1 MLKTLFASSLLL
13 SAGLQLARQAAPPSA
28 TSADGELAGPAQP
41 AVDLAICLD
50 TSGSMQG
57 LIDAARAKV
66 WAVVNDLALAR
77 PQPRLRVALL
87 TYGNDGHQAE
97 DGWVRLD
104 VPFTTDLDL
113 VSQHLFALTTNGGT
127 ELVGRVIRRATDE
140 LAWSAEPN
148 ALRLLIVAG
157 NEAADQDQSVRFED
171 ACARSIARGIMV
183 DAIYCGGESD
193 EVALGWRTVARL
205 ADGQFAAIDHQNG
218 TVTIA
223 SPFDA
228 RLGELS
234 VALNATYIPYGAAG
248 DAGLSNQREQD
259 QNAGKLS
266 SDAAAARAV
275 CKSTANYQ
283 CGWDLVDGS
292 RSGEIKLDAVK
303 ADELP
308 VELRKLSKAELQEH
322 IDATWTKRS
331 QLQKEIAELGTQRQ
345 AFVDAEL
352 QKSALDPSKSFD
364 TVLRSAIRTQ
374 ARTKG
379 LQFPEESKPVTLEP
393 LAKGDDDC

>member
-1 MLKTLFASSLLL
+1 MFKTMCASSLLL
-13 SAGLQLARQAAPPSA
+13 SAGFVLPRPDAPPSA
-28 TSADGELAGPAQP
+28 AALIAARAQP

-57 LIDAARAKV
+57 LIDAARAKL

-77 PQPRLRVALL
+77 PHPRLRVALL
-87 TYGNDGHQAE
+87 TYGNDGHPAE
-97 DGWVRLD
+97 NGWVRLD

-113 VSQHLFALTTNGGT
+113 VSQHLFSLTTNGGT

-140 LAWSAEPN
+140 LAWSPEPR
-148 ALRLLIVAG
+148 ALRLMIVAG
-157 NEAADQDQSVRFED
+157 NEAADQDQTVRFQD

-183 DAIYCGGESD
+183 DAIYCGGADD
-193 EVALGWRTVARL
+193 EIAADWRTVARL

-218 TVTIA
+218 TLAIA

-234 VALNATYIPYGAAG
+234 AALNATYIPYGAAG
-248 DAGLSNQREQD
+248 DAGRANQSTQD

-266 SDAAAARAV
+266 SDAVAARAV
-275 CKSTANYQ
+275 CKSTGNYR

-303 ADELP
+303 ADDLP
-308 VELRKLSKAELQEH
+308 VELRKLPLAELQKH
-322 IDATWTKRS
+322 VDATWTQRS
-331 QLQKEIAELGTQRQ
+331 ALQKQVAELGMQRQ
-345 AFVDAEL
+345 AFVDVEL
-352 QKSALDPSKSFD
+352 SKSALDPSKSFD
-364 TVLRSAIRTQ
+364 VVLRGAIRTQ
-374 ARTKG
+374 ARAKG
-379 LQFPEESKPVTLEP
+379 FSFPEGSQPVPIGP
-393 LAKGDDDC
+393 LAKAKDDC